1 MDIITKYESLG
12 RLGHEWLSVVLMVY
26 VISKT
31 AVNNNV
37 NNRNIELSINAEA
50 TEPVIDAS
58 GNILE
63 VCILLLSNIDNLTST
78 LIMGLCVCI
87 MLNIR

>member
-1 MDIITKYESLG
+1 
-12 RLGHEWLSVVLMVY
+12 MVY

-63 VCILLLSNIDNLTST
+63 VCILLLSNIDSLTST